1 LENYEAILSWLFSQ
15 LPIYQQKGAVAY
27 RPDLSRMQ
35 DFCDYL
41 GNPENKIK
49 SVHVAGT
56 NGKGSTSHMI
66 ASVLQESGFKVGLYT
81 SPHLKDFRERIKING
96 SLISKEYIVDFVSK
110 HKPYFLDH
118 SLSFFEMTVGLA
130 FCYFEESQ
138 VDVAVVE
145 VGMGGRLDG
154 TNLLTPEVS
163 VITNI
168 GLDHMQFLGN
178 NLAEI
183 AAEKAGIIK
192 EGISVVI
199 GETHPETKA
208 VFEKVAKQLN
218 APISFAD
225 QEQIENHESDLKGSY
240 QFNNIKTAVI
250 TLETL
255 KSFEI
260 KTDKIRQGLSKVIL
274 NTGLQGRWQVLG
286 DAPKVIADVAHNK
299 EGLKYV
305 IPQISTTPHEN
316 LHLVLGF
323 VNDKSVAEIL
333 SLFPTTAYYYLTQPE
348 VPRAFP
354 IENLALIAT
363 NLKLNFQSYYS
374 VKEALF
380 NAKAN
385 AKPEDL
391 IYVGGST
398 FVVAEIL

>member
-1 LENYEAILSWLFSQ
+1 M
-15 LPIYQQKGAVAY
+15 YQQKGAVAY

-41 GNPENKIK
+41 GSPEKKIK

-110 HKPYFLDH
+110 HKPYFFDH

-168 GLDHMQFLGN
+168 GFDHMQFLGN

-250 TLETL
+250 ALETL

-260 KTDKIRQGLSKVIL
+260 KTDKIRQGLSKVFL

-333 SLFPTTAYYYLTQPE
+333 SLFPSTAYYYLTQPK

-354 IENLALIAT
+354 LENLALIAT

>member
-1 LENYEAILSWLFSQ
+1 M
-15 LPIYQQKGAVAY
+15 YQQKGAVAY

-41 GNPENKIK
+41 GSPEKKIK

-110 HKPYFLDH
+110 HKPYFFDH

-168 GLDHMQFLGN
+168 GFDHMQFLGN

-250 TLETL
+250 ALETL

-260 KTDKIRQGLSKVIL
+260 KTYKIRQGLSKVFL

-305 IPQISTTPHEN
+305 IPQISTTPHDN

-354 IENLALIAT
+354 LENLALIAT

>member
-1 LENYEAILSWLFSQ
+1 M
-15 LPIYQQKGAVAY
+15 YQQKGAVAY

-41 GNPENKIK
+41 GSPEKKIK

-110 HKPYFLDH
+110 HKPYFFDH

-168 GLDHMQFLGN
+168 GFDHMQFLGN

-250 TLETL
+250 ALETL

-260 KTDKIRQGLSKVIL
+260 KTYKIRQGLSKVIL

-305 IPQISTTPHEN
+305 IPQISTTPHDN

-354 IENLALIAT
+354 LENLALIAT

>member
-1 LENYEAILSWLFSQ
+1 M
-15 LPIYQQKGAVAY
+15 YQQKGAVAY

-41 GNPENKIK
+41 GNPEKKIK

-168 GLDHMQFLGN
+168 GFDHMQFLGN

-250 TLETL
+250 ALETL

-354 IENLALIAT
+354 LENLALIAT

>member
-1 LENYEAILSWLFSQ
+1 M
-15 LPIYQQKGAVAY
+15 YQQKGAVAY

-168 GLDHMQFLGN
+168 GFDHMQFLGN

>member
-1 LENYEAILSWLFSQ
+1 M
-15 LPIYQQKGAVAY
+15 YQQKGAVAY

-41 GNPENKIK
+41 GNPEKKIK

-110 HKPYFLDH
+110 HKPYFFDH

-168 GLDHMQFLGN
+168 GFDHMQFLGN

-250 TLETL
+250 ALETL

-260 KTDKIRQGLSKVIL
+260 KTYKIRQGLSKVIL

-354 IENLALIAT
+354 LENLALIAT

-398 FVVAEIL
+398 FVIAEIL

>member
-1 LENYEAILSWLFSQ
+1 M
-15 LPIYQQKGAVAY
+15 YQQKGAVAY

-41 GNPENKIK
+41 ENPEKKIK

>member
-1 LENYEAILSWLFSQ
+1 
-15 LPIYQQKGAVAY
+15 
-27 RPDLSRMQ
+27 
-35 DFCDYL
+35 
-41 GNPENKIK
+41 
-49 SVHVAGT
+49 
-56 NGKGSTSHMI
+56 
-66 ASVLQESGFKVGLYT
+66 
-81 SPHLKDFRERIKING
+81 
-96 SLISKEYIVDFVSK
+96 
-110 HKPYFLDH
+110 
-118 SLSFFEMTVGLA
+118 MTVGLA

-168 GLDHMQFLGN
+168 GFDHMQFLGN

-250 TLETL
+250 ALETL
-255 KSFEI
+255 KGFEI
-260 KTDKIRQGLSKVIL
+260 KTDKIRQGLSKVFL

-305 IPQISTTPHEN
+305 IPQISMTPHEN

-333 SLFPTTAYYYLTQPE
+333 SLFPTTACYYLTQPE

-354 IENLALIAT
+354 LENLTLIAT

>member
-1 LENYEAILSWLFSQ
+1 M
-15 LPIYQQKGAVAY
+15 YQQKGAVAY

-41 GNPENKIK
+41 GSPEKKIK

-110 HKPYFLDH
+110 HKPYFFDH

-168 GLDHMQFLGN
+168 GFDHMQFLGN

-250 TLETL
+250 ALETL

-260 KTDKIRQGLSKVIL
+260 KTDKIRQGLSKVFL

-354 IENLALIAT
+354 LENLALIAT

>member
-1 LENYEAILSWLFSQ
+1 M
-15 LPIYQQKGAVAY
+15 YQQKGAVAY

-41 GNPENKIK
+41 GNPEKKIK

-130 FCYFEESQ
+130 FCYFEESK

-168 GLDHMQFLGN
+168 GFDHMQFLGN

-250 TLETL
+250 ALETL

-354 IENLALIAT
+354 LENLALIAT

>member
-1 LENYEAILSWLFSQ
+1 M
-15 LPIYQQKGAVAY
+15 YQQKGAVAY

-225 QEQIENHESDLKGSY
+225 QEQIENQESDLKGSY
-240 QFNNIKTAVI
+240 QLNNIKTAVI
-250 TLETL
+250 ALETL

-260 KTDKIRQGLSKVIL
+260 KTDKIRQGLSKVFL

-333 SLFPTTAYYYLTQPE
+333 SLFPNTACYYLTQPE

-354 IENLALIAT
+354 LENLALIAT

>member
-1 LENYEAILSWLFSQ
+1 M
-15 LPIYQQKGAVAY
+15 YQQKGAVAY

-41 GNPENKIK
+41 GNPEKKIK

-354 IENLALIAT
+354 LENLALIAT

>member
-1 LENYEAILSWLFSQ
+1 M
-15 LPIYQQKGAVAY
+15 YQQKGAVAY

-41 GNPENKIK
+41 ENPEKKIK

-305 IPQISTTPHEN
+305 IPQISTTPHDN

-354 IENLALIAT
+354 LENLALIAT

>member
-1 LENYEAILSWLFSQ
+1 M
-15 LPIYQQKGAVAY
+15 YQQKGAVAY

-333 SLFPTTAYYYLTQPE
+333 SLFPSTASYYLTQPE

>member
-1 LENYEAILSWLFSQ
+1 M
-15 LPIYQQKGAVAY
+15 YQQKGAVAY

-41 GNPENKIK
+41 GNPEKKIK

-110 HKPYFLDH
+110 HKPYFLDY

-168 GLDHMQFLGN
+168 GFDHMQFLGN

-250 TLETL
+250 ALETL

-260 KTDKIRQGLSKVIL
+260 KTYKIRQGLSKVIL

-333 SLFPTTAYYYLTQPE
+333 SLFPSTAYYYLTQPE

-354 IENLALIAT
+354 LENLALIAT

>member
-1 LENYEAILSWLFSQ
+1 M
-15 LPIYQQKGAVAY
+15 YQQKGAVAY

-333 SLFPTTAYYYLTQPE
+333 SLFPSTASYYLTQPE

-354 IENLALIAT
+354 LENLVPIAT

>member
-1 LENYEAILSWLFSQ
+1 
-15 LPIYQQKGAVAY
+15 
-27 RPDLSRMQ
+27 M
-35 DFCDYL
+35 
-41 GNPENKIK
+41 
-49 SVHVAGT
+49 
-56 NGKGSTSHMI
+56 
-66 ASVLQESGFKVGLYT
+66 YT
-81 SPHLKDFRERIKING
+81 SPHLKDFRERIKISG
-96 SLISKEYIVDFVSK
+96 SLIRKEYIVDFVSK

-168 GLDHMQFLGN
+168 GLDHVQFLGN

-199 GETHPETKA
+199 GETQPETKA

-218 APISFAD
+218 APILFAD

-240 QFNNIKTAVI
+240 QLNNIKTAVI
-250 TLETL
+250 ALETL
-255 KSFEI
+255 KGFEI
-260 KTDKIRQGLSKVIL
+260 KTDKIKQGLSKVIL

-286 DAPKVIADVAHNK
+286 DSPKVIADVAHNK

-305 IPQISTTPHEN
+305 IPQISATPHEN

-323 VNDKSVAEIL
+323 VNDKSVEEIL
-333 SLFPTTAYYYLTQPE
+333 SLFPSAALLLSYPTGSAKGFSFGKSCSNSNQLE
-348 VPRAFP
+348 VKFP
-354 IENLALIAT
+354 IL
-363 NLKLNFQSYYS
+363 
-374 VKEALF
+374 LF
-380 NAKAN
+380 R
-385 AKPEDL
+385 
-391 IYVGGST
+391 
-398 FVVAEIL
+398 

>member
-1 LENYEAILSWLFSQ
+1 M
-15 LPIYQQKGAVAY
+15 YQQKGAVAY

-41 GNPENKIK
+41 GSPEKKIK

-168 GLDHMQFLGN
+168 GFDHMQFLGN

-240 QFNNIKTAVI
+240 QLNNIKTAVI
-250 TLETL
+250 ALETL

-260 KTDKIRQGLSKVIL
+260 KTDKIRQGLSKVFL

-354 IENLALIAT
+354 LENLALIAT

>member
-1 LENYEAILSWLFSQ
+1 M
-15 LPIYQQKGAVAY
+15 YQQKGAVAY

-41 GNPENKIK
+41 GNPEKKIK

-110 HKPYFLDH
+110 HKPYFFDH

-168 GLDHMQFLGN
+168 GFDHMQFLGN

-250 TLETL
+250 ALETL

-260 KTDKIRQGLSKVIL
+260 KTYKIRQGLSKVIL

-354 IENLALIAT
+354 LENLALIAT

-380 NAKAN
+380 NAKAS

-398 FVVAEIL
+398 FVVAETL

>member
-1 LENYEAILSWLFSQ
+1 M
-15 LPIYQQKGAVAY
+15 YQQKGAVAY

-56 NGKGSTSHMI
+56 NWKGSTSHMI

>member
-1 LENYEAILSWLFSQ
+1 M
-15 LPIYQQKGAVAY
+15 YQQKGAVAY

-41 GNPENKIK
+41 GNPEKKIK

-250 TLETL
+250 ALETL

-354 IENLALIAT
+354 LENLALIAT

>member
-1 LENYEAILSWLFSQ
+1 M
-15 LPIYQQKGAVAY
+15 YQQKGAVAY

-41 GNPENKIK
+41 GSPEKKIK

-110 HKPYFLDH
+110 HKPYFFDH

-130 FCYFEESQ
+130 FCYFEESK

-168 GLDHMQFLGN
+168 GFDHMQFLGN

-250 TLETL
+250 ALETL

-260 KTDKIRQGLSKVIL
+260 KTYKIRQGLSKVIL

-305 IPQISTTPHEN
+305 IPQISTTPHDN

-354 IENLALIAT
+354 LENLALIAT

>member
-1 LENYEAILSWLFSQ
+1 MENYEAILSWLFSQ
-15 LPIYQQKGAVAY
+15 LPMYQQKGAVAY

-41 GNPENKIK
+41 ENPEKKIK

-250 TLETL
+250 ALETL

-354 IENLALIAT
+354 LENLALIAT

>member
-1 LENYEAILSWLFSQ
+1 M
-15 LPIYQQKGAVAY
+15 YQQKGAVAY

-41 GNPENKIK
+41 GNPEKKIK

-110 HKPYFLDH
+110 HKPYFFDH

-250 TLETL
+250 ALETL

-354 IENLALIAT
+354 LENLALIAT

>member
-1 LENYEAILSWLFSQ
+1 M
-15 LPIYQQKGAVAY
+15 YQQKGAVAY

-110 HKPYFLDH
+110 HKPYFLHH

-225 QEQIENHESDLKGSY
+225 QEQIENYESDLKGSY

-354 IENLALIAT
+354 LENLALIAT

>member
-1 LENYEAILSWLFSQ
+1 MSWLFSQ
-15 LPIYQQKGAVAY
+15 LPIYQEKGAVAY

-41 GNPENKIK
+41 GNPEKKIK

-56 NGKGSTSHMI
+56 NGKGSTSHII
-66 ASVLQESGFKVGLYT
+66 ASVLQESDYKVGLYT
-81 SPHLKDFRERIKING
+81 SPHLKDFRERIKISG
-96 SLISKEYIVDFVSK
+96 SLINKEYIADFVTK
-110 HKPYFLDH
+110 HKPYLLAQ

-130 FCYFEESQ
+130 FCYFEECQ

-168 GLDHMQFLGN
+168 GLDHVQFLGN
-178 NLAEI
+178 SLAEI
-183 AAEKAGIIK
+183 AVEKAGIIK
-192 EGISVVI
+192 QATPVVI
-199 GETHPETKA
+199 GESQLETKS

-218 APISFAD
+218 APIIFAD
-225 QEQIENHESDLKGSY
+225 QIQIENYESDLKGSY
-240 QFNNIKTAVI
+240 QLNNIKTAVVA
-250 TLETL
+250 LETL
-255 KSFEI
+255 EGFDI
-260 KTDKIRQGLSKVIL
+260 KTEKLKQGLIKVIP

-299 EGLKYV
+299 EGLKFV
-305 IPQISTTPHEN
+305 IPQISVTPHEN

-323 VNDKSVAEIL
+323 VNDKSVEHIL
-333 SLFPTTAYYYLTQPE
+333 NLFPSDAHYYLTQPNQ
-348 VPRAFP
+348 PRAFP
-354 IENLALIAT
+354 LEDLILIAT
-363 NLKLNFQSYYS
+363 NMSLNFQPFYS
-374 VKEALF
+374 VKDALI
-380 NAKAN
+380 NAKTN
-385 AKPEDL
+385 AKSKDL

>member
-1 LENYEAILSWLFSQ
+1 M
-15 LPIYQQKGAVAY
+15 YQQKGAVAY

-41 GNPENKIK
+41 ENPEKKIK

-333 SLFPTTAYYYLTQPE
+333 SLFPTNAYYYLTQPE